1 MGAGERV
8 LSEGRSERRSVSC
21 LIDRVTPATTTW
33 YCRAYRYSS
42 MWSYWTPRILKRPE
56 SKLLKTTLQT
66 AVRNSGSGTV
76 RVITK
81 LLL

>member
-1 MGAGERV
+1 MGARERV
-8 LSEGRSERRSVSC
+8 LSEAGLREEDVSC

-76 RVITK
+76 RLITK